1 MTEIAIIG
9 GGAAGVFAAIIAA
22 RQGARVTVFEK
33 NAKIGRKLMITGK
46 GRCNLTNVASGDA
59 LLSQIARNPRF
70 MYSAFA
76 AFDTADT
83 MAFFEDIGVQLKV
96 ERGGR
101 VFPQSDRAVTVVD
114 ALYKEANRLSVEFCF
129 ECAVTNIQK
138 DEKFTVCGRDF
149 DKVIICTGG
158 KSYPLTGSTGD
169 GYKLAQNFGHSITD
183 ISPSLVPLTSPDCFC
198 SQLSGLS
205 LKNVVFSLID
215 RDNGKTVFSEMGE
228 MLFCHF
234 GISGPLCLSASAKGD
249 FKNRRYLGVIDLKPG
264 LSHKQLEDR
273 ILRDFAEN
281 QNKEISNVIGGLTP
295 HKLGLQVLNQAG
307 IPADTKINSLTKEMR
322 KLLCDT
328 LKSFKVNIDGTR
340 PIDEAIITRGG
351 INLKEVN
358 PKTFESK
365 LVEGLYFAGEILDV
379 DAYTGGYNLQIAF
392 SSAYSAAISAAQNN

>member
-9 GGAAGVFAAIIAA
+9 GGAAGMMAAVTAA
-22 RQGARVTVFEK
+22 RNGATVTVFEK

-46 GRCNLTNVASGDA
+46 GRCNITNVATGEE
-59 LLSQIARNPRF
+59 LLSQIAHNPRF
-70 MYSAFA
+70 MYSAFSS
-76 AFDTADT
+76 FDTRDT
-83 MAFFEDIGVQLKV
+83 MEFFENIGVPLKV

-114 ALYKEANRLSVEFCF
+114 ALYNEARRLNVKIEFDSTVKTI
-129 ECAVTNIQK
+129 EKN
-138 DEKFTVCGRDF
+138 EKFTVCGKEF

-169 GYKLAQNFGHSITD
+169 GYALARDFGHTVTD
-183 ISPSLVPLTSPDCFC
+183 ITPSLVPLTSPDGFC
-198 SQLSGLS
+198 SRLSGLS
-205 LKNVVFSLID
+205 LKNVVFSLVD
-215 RDNGKTVFSEMGE
+215 ENGKTAFSEMGE

-249 FKNRRYLGVIDLKPG
+249 FAKHTYTGVIDLKPA

-273 ILRDFAEN
+273 VLRDFAEN

-295 HKLGLQVLNQAG
+295 HNLGIEVLNQAG
-307 IPADTKINSLTKEMR
+307 IPQNTKINAFTKEMR
-322 KLLCDT
+322 KSLCET
-328 LKSFKVNIDGTR
+328 LKAFKVHINGTR

-351 INLKEVN
+351 INVKEIN

-365 LVEGLYFAGEILDV
+365 LVSGLYFAGEILDV
-379 DAYTGGYNLQIAF
+379 DAYTGGFNLQIAF
-392 SSAYSAAISAAQNN
+392 SSAYSAAVFAAGE

>member
-9 GGAAGVFAAIIAA
+9 GGAAGVFAAIVAA
-22 RQGARVTVFEK
+22 RNGARVTVFEK
-33 NAKIGRKLMITGK
+33 NTKIGRKLMITGK

-59 LLSQIARNPRF
+59 LLSQIAHNPRF
-70 MYSAFA
+70 MYSAFS

-83 MAFFEDIGVQLKV
+83 MAFFEGIGVPLKI

-114 ALYKEANRLSVEFCF
+114 ALYKEALRLSVDFRF
-129 ECAVTNIQK
+129 DCAISNIQK
-138 DEKFTVCGRDF
+138 GEKFTVCNQDF

-169 GYKLAQNFGHSITD
+169 GYELAQSFGHTLTK
-183 ISPSLVPLTSPDCFC
+183 ISPSLVPLTSPDSFC
-198 SQLSGLS
+198 SLLSGLS
-205 LKNVVFSLID
+205 LKNVVFSLVD
-215 RDNGKTVFSEMGE
+215 KDSGKAVFCEMGE

-249 FKNRRYLGVIDLKPG
+249 FTNRRYIGVIDLKPA
-264 LSHKQLEDR
+264 LSHNQLEDR
-273 ILRDFAEN
+273 ILRDFAAN

-307 IPADTKINSLTKEMR
+307 IPENTKINSLTKEMR
-322 KLLCDT
+322 RSLCDT
-328 LKSFKVNIDGTR
+328 LKAFKVNIDGTR

-351 INLKEVN
+351 INVKEIN

-365 LVEGLYFAGEILDV
+365 LVDGLYFAGEILDV

-392 SSAYSAAISAAQNN
+392 SSAYSAAISAAAQ